1 MLRDIGGALM
11 DAIERFDYKTAFSRN
26 IGWITPQEQLALRSK
41 RVAIAGL
48 GGVGGS
54 HLLTLARLGV
64 GSFTVADFD
73 DFELAN
79 FNRQAGA
86 FTSTIDQPKLKT
98 LIKMARE
105 INPQLDIRE
114 FPKGINRSNTDDFL
128 AGAHIYLDGLDFFAV
143 EARVDVFA
151 ACHRLSIPAVTAAP
165 LGMGVALLNFLPGRM
180 SFEDYFRMS
189 GHDEQEQ
196 LLRFLVGLSPA
207 MLQQGYLIE
216 PNAVDFNHHRGP
228 STPMA
233 CDLCAGV
240 AATQVLK
247 ILLKRGNVIS
257 APHGLQFDAY
267 RNKYVRTWRPGG
279 NHHPVQRLAI
289 AVARRI
295 VNRPQMNKADTPSTV
310 PENTLTRILDLA
322 RWAPSGDN
330 TQPWRFDVVDE
341 SHVIVH
347 GSDTRE
353 HCVYDLQGHASQISL
368 GTLLE
373 NIKIAAST
381 HQMRVEI
388 TRQTGVSEETPTFDV
403 RLQHQESL
411 SPDPLSA
418 YIAERTVQ
426 RRAMSPRR
434 LSTHQR
440 TVLEAALPPGY
451 KVLWLETL
459 ADRSK
464 AAKLAFVNAGLRL
477 TLPEAYATHKNVI
490 DWDNPIFSTD
500 RIPARAVGMDR
511 MTLRLTHWAMKS
523 WDRIVF
529 MNRYLGGTLLPRIQL
544 DLIPGLFCSAYFT
557 LLADQRPQTVD
568 EFVSAGGA
576 MQRFWLTATS
586 LGLNIQPV
594 MTPLIFQEYVLDGV
608 AFSNDQAMRDRA
620 VVVAEQLQQLTGDE
634 SSSQSVFMGRI
645 GSGNQPSARSTR
657 LSLDELMQ
665 G

>member
-64 GSFTVADFD
+64 GSFSVADFD

-128 AGAHIYLDGLDFFAV
+128 AGAHLYLDGLDFFAV
-143 EARVDVFA
+143 EPRVDVFA

-257 APHGLQFDAY
+257 APHG
-267 RNKYVRTWRPGG
+267 
-279 NHHPVQRLAI
+279 
-289 AVARRI
+289 
-295 VNRPQMNKADTPSTV
+295 
-310 PENTLTRILDLA
+310 
-322 RWAPSGDN
+322 
-330 TQPWRFDVVDE
+330 
-341 SHVIVH
+341 
-347 GSDTRE
+347 
-353 HCVYDLQGHASQISL
+353 
-368 GTLLE
+368 
-373 NIKIAAST
+373 
-381 HQMRVEI
+381 
-388 TRQTGVSEETPTFDV
+388 
-403 RLQHQESL
+403 
-411 SPDPLSA
+411 
-418 YIAERTVQ
+418 
-426 RRAMSPRR
+426 
-434 LSTHQR
+434 
-440 TVLEAALPPGY
+440 
-451 KVLWLETL
+451 
-459 ADRSK
+459 
-464 AAKLAFVNAGLRL
+464 
-477 TLPEAYATHKNVI
+477 
-490 DWDNPIFSTD
+490 
-500 RIPARAVGMDR
+500 
-511 MTLRLTHWAMKS
+511 
-523 WDRIVF
+523 
-529 MNRYLGGTLLPRIQL
+529 
-544 DLIPGLFCSAYFT
+544 
-557 LLADQRPQTVD
+557 
-568 EFVSAGGA
+568 
-576 MQRFWLTATS
+576 
-586 LGLNIQPV
+586 
-594 MTPLIFQEYVLDGV
+594 
-608 AFSNDQAMRDRA
+608 
-620 VVVAEQLQQLTGDE
+620 
-634 SSSQSVFMGRI
+634 
-645 GSGNQPSARSTR
+645 
-657 LSLDELMQ
+657 
-665 G
+665 